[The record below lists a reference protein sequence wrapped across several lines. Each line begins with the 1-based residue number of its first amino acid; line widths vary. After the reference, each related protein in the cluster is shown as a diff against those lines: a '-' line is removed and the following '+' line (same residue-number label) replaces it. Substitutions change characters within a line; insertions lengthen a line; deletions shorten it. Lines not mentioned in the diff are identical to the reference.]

1 LKYLKIYEDYSKE
14 KELKAIFNMIIDSIE
29 VFKIPY
35 SYYGTATKDRRDFDI
50 YVVSGLKSESD
61 DYKLLQELYHNHEI
75 LNEIYNLEFFNISLS
90 KKYVT
95 IVLYD
100 YLIDTKKTSFKGN
113 QNYLSSIYTR
123 KLPLPSPVKGRLKF
137 TKTSSRLLV
146 RPNGDYLNPG
156 IDWSDGHSSNIA
168 LFDRIYN
175 TKD

>member
-1 LKYLKIYEDYSKE
+1 
-14 KELKAIFNMIIDSIE
+14 MIIDSIE

-100 YLIDTKKTSFKGN
+100 YVKDPSYNINVKN
-113 QNYLSSIYTR
+113 HLSNIPDS
-123 KLPLPSPVKGRLKF
+123 KLPLPSSVK
-137 TKTSSRLLV
+137 SRLDFSDSHHGSKRLHKGILKS
-146 RPNGDYLNPG
+146 NGD
-156 IDWSDGHSSNIA
+156 SSNIA

>member
-1 LKYLKIYEDYSKE
+1 
-14 KELKAIFNMIIDSIE
+14 
-29 VFKIPY
+29 
-35 SYYGTATKDRRDFDI
+35 
-50 YVVSGLKSESD
+50 
-61 DYKLLQELYHNHEI
+61 
-75 LNEIYNLEFFNISLS
+75 LEFFNISLS